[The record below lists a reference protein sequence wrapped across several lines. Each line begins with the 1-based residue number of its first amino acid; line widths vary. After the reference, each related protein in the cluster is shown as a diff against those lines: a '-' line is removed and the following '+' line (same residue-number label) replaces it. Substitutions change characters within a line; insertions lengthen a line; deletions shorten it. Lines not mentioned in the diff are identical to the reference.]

1 MKVDE
6 IDYVLLDDGSE
17 GEVATIVIIVPGA
30 KIMIMG
36 EVEDVG
42 GGLVVERTH
51 IEIEPPDAGVLTRGT
66 MRVIAERILE
76 DTGYAEIVIRGAPR
90 TTGARPGHTPPELR
104 FTRRNRPEA

>member
-1 MKVDE
+1 MRAEE
-6 IDYVLLDDGSE
+6 IDYALLVDGSE
-17 GEVATIVIIVPGA
+17 GDVATIEITLPGA

-42 GGLVVERTH
+42 DGLVVERAH
-51 IEIEPPDAGVLTRGT
+51 IEIEPPDAGVLTRGS

-90 TTGARPGHTPPELR
+90 TTGARPGHTPPEFR
-104 FTRRNRPEA
+104 FPRRNRSEA